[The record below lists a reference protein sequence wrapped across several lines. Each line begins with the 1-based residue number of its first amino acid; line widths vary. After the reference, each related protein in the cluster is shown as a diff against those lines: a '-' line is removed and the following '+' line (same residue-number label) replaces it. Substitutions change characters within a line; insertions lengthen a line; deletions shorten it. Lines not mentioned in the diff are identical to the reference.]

1 MSFWSKLFSGVG
13 STLAAGILAGLVL
26 EAKAEIDKGKL
37 KAAEKAIAK
46 AGVDLL
52 AERVAAKLVK

>member
-1 MSFWSKLFSGVG
+1 MGFWSNLFSGAG
-13 STLAAGILAGLVL
+13 STLGAAVLAGLVA

-52 AERVAAKLVK
+52 AARVAAKLVK